1 MGLDIITTDNE
12 RHFHIGYIGF
22 ATLRAYFV
30 LCYNPS
36 LHHSYQELMK
46 YHVRCWYDELE
57 CPIDVDKLDKRLG
70 DLRILIW
77 HSDCDGELTSEECK
91 KLLPYLKIDEDLIS
105 STLGEYNYRTVKKM
119 HEFKALIKYCASYDD
134 VKLLFG

>member
-1 MGLDIITTDNE
+1 MGLDIITTDKE

-22 ATLRAYFV
+22 NTLRSYFI

-36 LHHSYQELMK
+36 LHETYQELTK
-46 YHVRCWYDELE
+46 YYCRCWGDESE
-57 CPIDVDKLDKRLG
+57 CPIDIDKLDEQLG

-91 KLLPYLKIDEDLIS
+91 NLLPCLKIDEDLIS
-105 STLGEYNYRTVKKM
+105 STLGEYNDRTVKLM
-119 HEFKALIKYCASYDD
+119 HEFKELITYCAEHDD
-134 VKLLFG
+134 VKLIFG